1 MRHNIVHFTG
11 DAGAFVLRGE
21 AAFLLLLVFEAA
33 GAFFELFAAQFAHAA
48 GVAEEPEDGEDG
60 SAEHAEHQGDEDAGG
75 HVVPVVE
82 ERERG
87 LHGNG
92 ECADPAENEGA
103 EAGAAGPVPAGVVGG
118 EADRRVAG
126 DDE

>member
-1 MRHNIVHFTG
+1 MRHNIVHFAG
-11 DAGAFVLRGE
+11 DAGAFVLRCE
-21 AAFLLLLVFEAA
+21 AAFLFLLVFEAA
-33 GAFFELFAAQFAHAA
+33 GAFFEFLAAQFAHAA

-87 LHGNG
+87 LHGDG
-92 ECADPAENEGA
+92 ECADPAENEAA
-103 EAGAAGPVPAGVVGG
+103 EAGAAGPVPTDMVGG
-118 EADRRVAG
+118 EADGRVAG
-126 DDE
+126 DGE

>member
-1 MRHNIVHFTG
+1 MRHNIVHFAG
-11 DAGAFVLRGE
+11 DSGAFVLRCE
-21 AAFLLLLVFEAA
+21 AAFLFLLVFEAA
-33 GAFFELFAAQFAHAA
+33 GAFFEFLTAEFAHAA

-87 LHGNG
+87 LHGDG
-92 ECADPAENEGA
+92 ECADPAENEAA
-103 EAGAAGPVPAGVVGG
+103 EAGAAGPMPADMVGG